1 MFHTLLVPIDGSP
14 FSERALTLAVPIA
27 QQHGASLVLT
37 MAHPLPS
44 TTDGVAGMT
53 IRNPV
58 AERDVRQH
66 LRQHLE
72 RVARRIAT
80 KYRVTT
86 STQFREGPTVDEI
99 EQAAADASADLIVL
113 TTHGRGGLSRMW
125 LGGVTDA
132 LLRRATRPVLVT
144 RTARKWTLTTANE
157 PVFPRIIVALDG
169 SPNSERA
176 LADSL
181 RLVGDNPGHLVLV
194 RAEDAAV
201 ASLTNTWV
209 AETIRALQ
217 ADYLEPIAATH
228 RTRALQITTR
238 AVVQSDAARAI
249 LDVAK
254 EENAFMI
261 AVATHGRTGFRR
273 ALLGSVADKVIRGA
287 SVPVLVCPAS

>member
-37 MAHPLPS
+37 MAHPLPT

-53 IRNPV
+53 IRNPE

-176 LADSL
+176 LADTL

-217 ADYLEPIAATH
+217 ADYLEPIAATY

-249 LDVAK
+249 LDVSK

>member
-1 MFHTLLVPIDGSP
+1 MFHALLVPIDGSP

-27 QQHGASLVLT
+27 QQHGASIVLT

-66 LRQHLE
+66 LRQQLE

-86 STQFREGPTVDEI
+86 STQFREGPIVDEI
-99 EQAAADASADLIVL
+99 EQAAADAEADLIVL
-113 TTHGRGGLSRMW
+113 TTHGRGGLSRVW
-125 LGGVTDA
+125 LGSVTDA
-132 LLRRATRPVLVT
+132 LLRRATRPVLIT
-144 RTARKWTLTTANE
+144 RTARKWSLITANE

-176 LADSL
+176 LADTL
-181 RLVGDNPGHLVLV
+181 RLVGDSPGHLVLV

-228 RTRALQITTR
+228 RTRSLQITTR
-238 AVVQSDAARAI
+238 AIVQSDAARAI

-254 EENAFMI
+254 EENAFLI

>member
-27 QQHGASLVLT
+27 QQHGASIVLT
-37 MAHPLPS
+37 MVHPLPS

-66 LRQHLE
+66 LRQQLE

-86 STQFREGPTVDEI
+86 STQFREGPIVDEI
-99 EQAAADASADLIVL
+99 EQAAADAEADLIVL
-113 TTHGRGGLSRMW
+113 TTHGRGGLSRVW
-125 LGGVTDA
+125 LGSVTDA

-144 RTARKWTLTTANE
+144 RTARKWSLTTANE

-176 LADSL
+176 LADTL
-181 RLVGDNPGHLVLV
+181 RLVGDSPGHLVLV

-238 AVVQSDAARAI
+238 AIVQSDAARAI

>member
-1 MFHTLLVPIDGSP
+1 MFHALLVPIDGSP

-27 QQHGASLVLT
+27 QQHGASIVLT

-66 LRQHLE
+66 LRQQLE

-86 STQFREGPTVDEI
+86 STQFREGPIVDEI
-99 EQAAADASADLIVL
+99 EQAAADAEADLIVL
-113 TTHGRGGLSRMW
+113 TTHGRGGLSRVW
-125 LGGVTDA
+125 LGSVTDA

-144 RTARKWTLTTANE
+144 RTARKWSLTTANE

-176 LADSL
+176 LADTL
-181 RLVGDNPGHLVLV
+181 RLVGDSPGHLVLV

-228 RTRALQITTR
+228 RTRSLQITTR
-238 AVVQSDAARAI
+238 AIVQSDAARAI

-254 EENAFMI
+254 EENAFLI

>member
-86 STQFREGPTVDEI
+86 STQFREGPIVDEI